1 MPAKVIS
8 SFMARSA
15 AAVTGQSG
23 VLTEKWKHL
32 KPVLPGEVNIISDC
46 APGSTLCRP
55 VGRSENRGQ
64 KNCDFKMEAEVAEE
78 LDFKMKLEITPS
90 F

>member
-23 VLTEKWKHL
+23 RQRI
-32 KPVLPGEVNIISDC
+32 GN
-46 APGSTLCRP
+46 
-55 VGRSENRGQ
+55 
-64 KNCDFKMEAEVAEE
+64 KN
-78 LDFKMKLEITPS
+78 LDFKMKSEVAEGNLTSKRSQRLLSYPNILGLGFTLSAKLYAACP
-90 F
+90 